1 MTLWN
6 FASSAERL
14 LLMLGV
20 FLVLCMQL
28 FYLLWAVEYCR
39 AKRYCFTAVTFV
51 LSFVFL
57 MALCDT
63 DWMADVPM
71 WEVWLILFLLAAFSI
86 SMLQSHAKVT
96 KENITR
102 SSIKEAMDD
111 LPIAGCYFTAKGRV
125 KLCNRQMYCL
135 YYAMTRQDLQSLD
148 ELHNALEHHVENGIP
163 VTRDGGYVFPDGK
176 VWYFSEKHI
185 TIDGE
190 SYIETIFTEATEFS
204 VANEELFLDN
214 QELQLINTKLQK
226 LYVRAED
233 RIREREYLAFKMKI
247 HDDIGRSLAVIRKV
261 MQGDFASGDIEK
273 QIQTLSHAVGTL
285 VYSPESDSPDPYDRL
300 LNEAVE
306 LGVEV
311 RLDGMMPLEPL
322 ISSLIVRA
330 IRECVT
336 NCVRHAHGT
345 LVFVRIV
352 GVPGGYEVTITNDG
366 EKPKGKI
373 IEGGGLSNLRQ
384 SIEGAGGEMMLSHY
398 PGFMMNLTLMR
409 EEMEL

>member
-71 WEVWLILFLLAAFSI
+71 WEVWLILLLLAAFSI

-185 TIDGE
+185 TVDGE

-204 VANEELFLDN
+204 AANEELFLDN

-366 EKPKGKI
+366 EKPKGK
-373 IEGGGLSNLRQ
+373 S
-384 SIEGAGGEMMLSHY
+384 
-398 PGFMMNLTLMR
+398 
-409 EEMEL
+409 